1 MSGKMSLAS
10 TSPFRR
16 ELLERLGLEFEAF
29 APDFD
34 EGAASA
40 DNPRALA
47 ELCALGKARSLAA
60 SYPDRLI
67 IGSDQVAELDG
78 DSLGTPGTPL
88 GKPGTVARAV
98 EQLTMMSG
106 RTVHFHTGLALVR
119 GEKVLS
125 TCELFTVRLRKLTE
139 GEIGGYVRRE
149 EPLGC
154 AGSFKIEGLGIAL
167 MEGMEGRDITSLI
180 GLPLMALRELLAE
193 FGVHVLGQQGEQR
206 KR

>member
-1 MSGKMSLAS
+1 
-10 TSPFRR
+10 
-16 ELLERLGLEFEAF
+16 LERLGLEFEAF

-34 EGAASA
+34 EGAALA
-40 DNPRALA
+40 DTPRALA

-60 SYPDRLI
+60 SYPDQLI

-78 DSLGTPGTPL
+78 SPL
-88 GKPGTVARAV
+88 GKPGTVERAV

-119 GEKVLS
+119 GEKVCS

-139 GEIGGYVRRE
+139 GEIRDYVRRE

-180 GLPLMALRELLAE
+180 GLPLMALRERLAE

-206 KR
+206 NR